1 MIDHVPFLYGAV
13 FGLILTVVTGP
24 AFFALIRT
32 SIEKGFKAGAMLAFG
47 IFLSDLVYIYLILW
61 GALNIQISDETKMY
75 VGILGG
81 AFLIGLGIY
90 YLLKKVDL
98 KSDKTEISAAKNTG
112 YFFKGLLLNG
122 LNPFV
127 IIYWFSVVSYL
138 KMENDFQRP
147 QLLVFFATVLVT
159 VISVDLL
166 KAKFAS
172 YLGEKF
178 GLKLINI
185 MGKIAGIAIVFFG
198 INLIVRSLIAS

>member
-1 MIDHVPFLYGAV
+1 MIDHVPFLYGAI

-32 SIEKGFKAGAMLAFG
+32 SIEKGFKAGAMLALGVF
-47 IFLSDLVYIYLILW
+47 ISDLVYIYLILW
-61 GALNIQISDETKMY
+61 GALNIEISSTTKMY
-75 VGILGG
+75 IGIIGG
-81 AFLIGLGIY
+81 VFLVGLGIY
-90 YLLKKVDL
+90 YLSKKVSLDD
-98 KSDKTEISAAKNTG
+98 DKTEISAAKNTG

-138 KMENDFQRP
+138 KMEKDFQRP
-147 QLLVFFATVLVT
+147 QLFAFFATVLVT
-159 VISVDLL
+159 VITIDLL

-172 YLGEKF
+172 YLGQKF

-185 MGKIAGIAIVFFG
+185 MGKVAGIAIIIFG
-198 INLIVRSLIAS
+198 INLMVRSFMVP